1 MVNYREILRLSADE
15 NYSVRDILRTVHCS
29 YQSYSKTVDAARV
42 KGISWPLDDD
52 VTNEELQAFL
62 FLEQYASLPIYAMP
76 DFAYI
81 HKELARS
88 GVKLRLL
95 HEEYINKCLTEGST
109 PYQYT
114 QFCEKIKAPSKV
126 YLQNAISNI
135 RDSILFIVATISKL
149 MTVRIEI

>member
-76 DFAYI
+76 DFVSPPAD
-81 HKELARS
+81 LGR
-88 GVKLRLL
+88 
-95 HEEYINKCLTEGST
+95 
-109 PYQYT
+109 
-114 QFCEKIKAPSKV
+114 
-126 YLQNAISNI
+126 
-135 RDSILFIVATISKL
+135 
-149 MTVRIEI
+149 